1 MYELFILS
9 IVAFVWL
16 CGSVF
21 SLVSIIATHKIR
33 KIPVFP
39 DGLDDF
45 ICLGFLCF
53 ILSPTLGLLSWI
65 QLVFDTIKSKYDF
78 TTKLNEWTSK

>member
-1 MYELFILS
+1 MYEFICFC
-9 IVAFVWL
+9 VFVFLWL

-53 ILSPTLGLLSWI
+53 ILSPTLGILSWV
-65 QLVFDTIKSKYDF
+65 QLLFDTIKIKYDF
-78 TTKLNEWTSK
+78 TTKLNDWTCK